1 MKKPSGLQDPLEV
14 EVKLAIQDLRQ
25 TRKNIFKMG
34 FRQEM
39 PRALEQNWVLD
50 FNDQALR
57 KKGQLLRVR
66 EYQNQ
71 GTMTFKGVAL
81 NSKRYKVRLEL
92 EVEVSNGKG
101 LLKIFKQL
109 GLEARFRYE
118 KYRSTYGPE
127 KQNTRKPVVVTIDE
141 TPIGSYL
148 EIEGSPKMINVI
160 ALRLGFSPKQYIT
173 KSYTELFFS
182 SKLAKTQ
189 KYMVFKRCRT
199 AK

>member
-1 MKKPSGLQDPLEV
+1 MKKANPSRDPLEV

-25 TRKNIFKMG
+25 ARKNILKMG

-50 FNDQALR
+50 FDDQALR

-66 EYQNQ
+66 QFQHQ

-81 NSKRYKVRLEL
+81 KSKRYKVRMEL
-92 EVEVSNGKG
+92 EIEVSNGKG
-101 LLKIFKQL
+101 LLRILEQL

-118 KYRSTYGPE
+118 KYRNTFAPE
-127 KQNTRKPVVVTIDE
+127 KQNVRNPIVVAIDE
-141 TPIGSYL
+141 TPIGNYL
-148 EIEGSPKMINVI
+148 EIEGPPKMINWV
-160 ALRLGFSPKQYIT
+160 ALQLGFFPKQYIT

-189 KYMVFKRCRT
+189 KYMVFNRR
-199 AK
+199 